1 MWDYADDPDILLTY
15 ILSQNLLAKRDATKK
30 LREEGK
36 KPIGLPQKRGA

>member
-1 MWDYADDPDILLTY
+1 MQAARQGGDMASAMLEA
-15 ILSQNLLAKRDATKK
+15 QAKRDATKK